1 MELLTISEMQKHF
14 RCYKKRIMFS
24 IREYNSEF
32 LHTNPSKKN
41 TTVCRSVGEFKA
53 SSRYIRACYNV
64 DCWVSADGE
73 CGGVIQGEDQQEFVQ
88 ELTTEMEIVMCL

>member
-1 MELLTISEMQKHF
+1 
-14 RCYKKRIMFS
+14 MFS
-24 IREYNSEF
+24 IREYNSGF
-32 LHTNPSKKN
+32 VCRNSSKKN